1 VQDLY
6 LMFFVLLIFLLQ
18 WACVSLH
25 RFDSMAAAAVVDLA
39 MMKKP
44 VGECRTPTD
53 LWAGLGFSKSMPDAE
68 IRDWLDKSLCYR
80 GSGMS
85 TTYEV
90 LNSQIA
96 ITWKLVVH
104 ISVKCL

>member
-1 VQDLY
+1 MIV
-6 LMFFVLLIFLLQ
+6 V
-18 WACVSLH
+18 
-25 RFDSMAAAAVVDLA
+25 AAVCLA

-44 VGECRTPTD
+44 VGEYRTPTD

-68 IRDWLDKSLCYR
+68 VRDWLDKSLCYR

-90 LNSQIA
+90 GTRLTDCCYFDA
-96 ITWKLVVH
+96 RCKRYKVWKRC
-104 ISVKCL
+104 S

>member
-1 VQDLY
+1 
-6 LMFFVLLIFLLQ
+6 LIDF
-18 WACVSLH
+18 
-25 RFDSMAAAAVVDLA
+25 AVVGLA

-68 IRDWLDKSLCYR
+68 IRNWLDKSLCYR
-80 GSGMS
+80 GCGMS

-90 LNSQIA
+90 L
-96 ITWKLVVH
+96 K
-104 ISVKCL
+104 

>member
-1 VQDLY
+1 MTLNDLQN
-6 LMFFVLLIFLLQ
+6 LHIFNSPFV
-18 WACVSLH
+18 C
-25 RFDSMAAAAVVDLA
+25 LA

-44 VGECRTPTD
+44 VGERRTPTD

-68 IRDWLDKSLCYR
+68 IRNWLDKSLCYR

-90 LNSQIA
+90 LNY
-96 ITWKLVVH
+96 
-104 ISVKCL
+104 

>member
-1 VQDLY
+1 VFVFCFVNFSVTVSSGLVCFCADLT
-6 LMFFVLLIFLLQ
+6 LLFV
-18 WACVSLH
+18 
-25 RFDSMAAAAVVDLA
+25 AAVDLA

-44 VGECRTPTD
+44 VGEYRTPTD

-90 LNSQIA
+90 LDS
-96 ITWKLVVH
+96 
-104 ISVKCL
+104 

>member
-1 VQDLY
+1 
-6 LMFFVLLIFLLQ
+6 MFEF
-18 WACVSLH
+18 
-25 RFDSMAAAAVVDLA
+25 AVVCLA

-68 IRDWLDKSLCYR
+68 IRNWLDKSLCYR

-90 LNSQIA
+90 LKYYMFIFYQFLA
-96 ITWKLVVH
+96 EG
-104 ISVKCL
+104 